1 MLLISTVVVLG
12 DEDVMLRL
20 QDIDERLLLQYLRA

>member
-1 MLLISTVVVLG
+1 MLLMSVDVLR

-20 QDIDERLLLQYLRA
+20 QDIDERLLLQHLRA